1 MRVMDDA
8 LDADPHGDAGGHL
21 AAAAAARAGR
31 DVESMRAALV
41 AAFAAARA
49 AGDGEAMAAAALAM
63 PTSQR
68 FGVYPGQIPALLHEA
83 YVTADAVAT
92 RARLARATPG
102 SVGTVMARSGLAR
115 AGPLFRAAACGTE
128 QSRRRAHPPR

>member
-1 MRVMDDA
+1 MRGMDHA
-8 LDADPHGDAGGHL
+8 LDADPHGDASEHL
-21 AAAAAARAGR
+21 AAAAAARAVG
-31 DVESMRAALV
+31 DVESMRAALM

-83 YVTADAVAT
+83 YVIADAVAT
-92 RARLARATPG
+92 RSRLAAAL
-102 SVGTVMARSGLAR
+102 ARSWVYGGDAAR
-115 AGPLFRAAACGTE
+115 AAGFAD
-128 QSRRRAHPPR
+128 